1 MDHFYGLYGI
11 GAVIITIF
19 SKYFSKNK
27 VTLFI
32 GGFLIGALTEY
43 LASFLLETVMNI
55 RWWDYSGYIL
65 NINGRICLLY
75 SAFWGILTPFLMK
88 SNKVLDRLINKIAK
102 KVPMKLLKTI
112 IIVLVLFMFI
122 DCVLTGYAQKQ
133 FLNRMIVENNIDV
146 ENKEEI
152 EKEYNKTYENEFLSR
167 IILKFW
173 NNEKMIKTF
182 PNMKIEDKDHNN
194 IYLDSLL
201 PEIQPY
207 YKKIFNK

>member
-1 MDHFYGLYGI
+1 MDLFYGLYGI

-19 SKYFSKNK
+19 SKYFDKNR

-32 GGFLIGALTEY
+32 GGFIIGAVTEY
-43 LASFLLETVMNI
+43 LSSFLLEIVMNTK
-55 RWWDYSGYIL
+55 WWDYTGYIL

-75 SAFWGILTPFLMK
+75 SAFWGVLTPFLIT
-88 SNKVLDRLINKIAK
+88 INKLIDKIIVK
-102 KVPMKLLKTI
+102 KKSKIHVKILKI
-112 IIVLVLFMFI
+112 IIAILILFIFI
-122 DCVLTGYAQKQ
+122 DCILTCYAQKQ
-133 FLNRMIVENNIDV
+133 FVNRMIVENNIDV

-152 EKEYNKTYENEFLSR
+152 KEEYDKTYNDEFLSKV
-167 IILKFW
+167 ILKFW

-182 PNMKIEDKDHNN
+182 PNIKIEDKNHNV

>member
-1 MDHFYGLYGI
+1 MDLFYGLYGI

-19 SKYFSKNK
+19 SKYFDKNR

-32 GGFLIGALTEY
+32 GGFIIGAVTEY
-43 LASFLLETVMNI
+43 LSSFLLEIVMNTK
-55 RWWDYSGYIL
+55 WWDYTGYIL

-75 SAFWGILTPFLMK
+75 SAFWGVLTPFLIT
-88 SNKVLDRLINKIAK
+88 INKLIDK
-102 KVPMKLLKTI
+102 IIVKIKSKIHVKILKI
-112 IIVLVLFMFI
+112 IIAILILFIFI
-122 DCVLTGYAQKQ
+122 DCILTCYAQKQ
-133 FLNRMIVENNIDV
+133 FVNRMIVENNIDV

-152 EKEYNKTYENEFLSR
+152 KEEYDKTYNDEFLSKV
-167 IILKFW
+167 ILKFW

-182 PNMKIEDKDHNN
+182 PNIKIEDKNHNV